1 MLTFFALPA
10 ALADD
15 SELEVGATPVVAPA
29 PPPPPA
35 SPWPSWVQVI
45 DVRVSGYV
53 QPQAVFSELS
63 EDALTADGT
72 ALNADRFTLRR
83 GRLRVDRDFKYAHAT
98 VEFDGNT
105 SYGPAVSVKRVEA
118 SIRYPG
124 PGEVPFAQ
132 LTGGLTE
139 IPFGYELTESNRDRL
154 AMERTLGSR
163 AFFLG
168 EYDVGVRLHGG
179 LGPLR
184 YAAAVLNGVP
194 ASDNPSADDSV
205 YTAQKTIVGRLG
217 AEAGKQDTFE
227 LGGGVSALKGA
238 GFHAGT
244 PATKSSLTWD
254 DANQDGLV
262 SLAEL
267 TATNGQAATESS
279 TFDRWAV
286 NGDLEAGVHTP
297 IGWTRLRGEVTMAA
311 NLDRGLYVADPIS
324 TGFDVRELAWTAS
337 VQQDV
342 TRYATLGFRVDSYD
356 GNADLFESRR
366 GEFLPLD
373 VSVLTLSPV
382 VALQLPHLVKLSVQ
396 YDYVVDHLGR
406 DVNGEPIDL
415 PNDQWTV
422 RGQVEF

>member
-1 MLTFFALPA
+1 MFLLLALPA
-10 ALADD
+10 AVAAD
-15 SELEVGATPVVAPA
+15 SESEVAATPVV
-29 PPPPPA
+29 PPPM
-35 SPWPSWVQVI
+35 SRWPSWIQALDVQ
-45 DVRVSGYV
+45 VSGYL
-53 QPQAVFSELS
+53 QPQVFFSETS
-63 EDALTADGT
+63 EDSLTADGS
-72 ALNADRFTLRR
+72 AQNFDRFALRR
-83 GRLRVDRDFKYAHAT
+83 GRVRIDRDFKYAHAT

-105 SYGPAVSVKRVEA
+105 TYGPAVTLKRVEA

-124 PGEVPFAQ
+124 PGDVPFAQ

-154 AMERTLGSR
+154 AMERTLASR
-163 AFFLG
+163 AFFQG
-168 EYDVGVRLHGG
+168 EYDLGVRLNGG

-184 YAAAVLNGVP
+184 YAVAAQNGVP
-194 ASDNPSADDSV
+194 ATDNPSVDDSV
-205 YTAQKTIVGRLG
+205 YTAEKTIVGRLG
-217 AEAGKQDTFE
+217 AEGGKPDTFE
-227 LGGGVSALKGA
+227 LAGGVSALKGT

-244 PATKSSLTWD
+244 LATKSSLTWD

-267 TATNGQAATESS
+267 TATNGQAATASS

-297 IGWTRLRGEVTMAA
+297 IGWTRLRAEVTMAA

-324 TGFDVRELAWTAS
+324 TGYDVRELGWTAS
-337 VQQDV
+337 IQQDV

-373 VSVLTLSPV
+373 ASVLTLSPV
-382 VALQLPHLVKLSVQ
+382 VALQLPKLVKLSVQ
-396 YDYVVDHLGR
+396 YDYIVDHLGR
-406 DVNGEPIDL
+406 DVTGAPIDL